1 MTQLRGKEVVMRLMM
16 HPDPDVQR
24 EALVC
29 VQKIL
34 LSRDKIDFLAGFGAS
49 SAS

>member
-1 MTQLRGKEVVMRLMM
+1 MRLMM

-24 EALVC
+24 EALLC

-34 LSRDKIDFLAGFGAS
+34 LGKDKADLLQAEG
-49 SAS
+49 